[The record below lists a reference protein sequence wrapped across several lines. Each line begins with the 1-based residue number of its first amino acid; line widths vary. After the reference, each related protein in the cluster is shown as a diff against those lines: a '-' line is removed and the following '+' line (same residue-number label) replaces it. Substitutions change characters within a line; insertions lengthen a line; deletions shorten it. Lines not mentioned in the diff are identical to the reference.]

1 MTRDLKYTNLV
12 NQFYGENQRHTS
24 YLARDL
30 EELMSIY
37 VQPVTK
43 AYKLSVDDW
52 HIDLIYKPMLYHIKG
67 LRQTASGYGK
77 ALTSPY
83 MVEFEGRKYRIYT
96 TLYSN
101 SDSGDRWLEYSWFKT
116 KKYGTIIVN

>member
-1 MTRDLKYTNLV
+1 MTRDLKYTNLA

-30 EELMSIY
+30 EETTMKSWRYQLR
-37 VQPVTK
+37 
-43 AYKLSVDDW
+43 VDDW
-52 HIDLIYKPMLYHIKG
+52 HIDLIYKPMWYHIKG
-67 LRQTASGYGK
+67 LRQTASGYGE

-83 MVEFEGRKYRIYT
+83 MVEFEGRKYRIYST
-96 TLYSN
+96 VFSN

>member
-67 LRQTASGYGK
+67 LRQTASGYGE

-101 SDSGDRWLEYSWFKT
+101 SDSGTSWFKT